1 MLPLSVDELLIEVSR
16 RGLRLNNLFQ
26 LHDGR
31 WQANV
36 TDGEKYWEFGRAN
49 TAIMA
54 LQAALHIAATTE
66 GGFGVKP
73 KPEKPISTGTINNL
87 EF

>member
-1 MLPLSVDELLIEVSR
+1 LSVDELLLEVTR

-26 LHDGR
+26 LPDGR

-36 TDGEKYWEFGRAN
+36 TDGEKYWEFGRAA

-54 LQAALHIAATTE
+54 LQAALHISSTTRHTLGIE
-66 GGFGVKP
+66 SKP
-73 KPEKPISTGTINNL
+73 DPPLIRNGTINNL
-87 EF
+87 EI